1 MTERCN
7 GIVVSVLDSG
17 LSSPDLSPG
26 QGYCVLFLDKI
37 TSLSQCLSP
46 ARCTTGHQQIY
57 CWG

>member
-26 QGYCVLFLDKI
+26 QGYCVLF
-37 TSLSQCLSP
+37 
-46 ARCTTGHQQIY
+46 
-57 CWG
+57 